1 MATLTEAE
9 IVAQLAAQ
17 HTKYM
22 ANPALAGT
30 PLQTAHDARVTRAN
44 AAHTPVTNSTFTSL
58 NTENVAPASGRIV
71 AKRYTGANVV
81 APVNATYMEA
91 KVRAALDADELFTTG
106 GPYTSDYSVASP
118 YVDGL
123 TLIEAQKLTGENFF

>member
-17 HTKYM
+17 HTKYTTSLPT
-22 ANPALAGT
+22 AI
-30 PLQTAHDARVTRAN
+30 QTDHDARVTAAN
-44 AAHTPVTNSTFTSL
+44 ASHTAKTNAQFADLNSSTI
-58 NTENVAPASGRIV
+58 APSNGRIS
-71 AKRYTGANVV
+71 AKKYTGGNVV
-81 APVNATYMEA
+81 TPVNATYMEA
-91 KVRAALDADELFTTG
+91 AVRTALDADELFTHG

-123 TLIEAQKLTGENFF
+123 TLIEGSKLTGEKFF